1 MVIWFLKKTILYGF
15 LKQPYLWYKYTM
27 ARKDFSKVDCS
38 VARCLDAVGDIWAFL
53 IVRDAM
59 FGITRYSDFQRSL
72 GIAKNILRD
81 RLEALVEQE
90 ILRKVDA
97 GEHGPRFEYKL
108 TEKGRDLF
116 PVMVALRQW
125 SDKWVEP
132 EARNI
137 LIMTDRAK
145 QQPLPY
151 MRVLD
156 GEGNPLTLH
165 DIRAELPEP

>member
-1 MVIWFLKKTILYGF
+1 M
-15 LKQPYLWYKYTM
+15 
-27 ARKDFSKVDCS
+27 
-38 VARCLDAVGDIWAFL
+38 ARCLDAVGDIWAFL

-151 MRVLD
+151 MQVLD

>member
-1 MVIWFLKKTILYGF
+1 
-15 LKQPYLWYKYTM
+15 M

-137 LIMTDRAK
+137 LIMKDRAK

-151 MRVLD
+151 MQVLD
-156 GEGNPLTLH
+156 SEGNRLTLH
-165 DIRAELPEP
+165 DIRAELPES